1 MTAEDYA
8 LENMQGT
15 DLQEIEMALQG
26 FAKMKCKELLEIV
39 AEKAKITDFGYA
51 VSRDSIINAVNLDEF
66 IK

>member
-39 AEKAKITDFGYA
+39 AEKAKIKDFGYA

>member
-1 MTAEDYA
+1 MTAENYA

-39 AEKAKITDFGYA
+39 AEKAKITDFGYT

>member
-39 AEKAKITDFGYA
+39 VDKAQVEDFGYT
-51 VSRDSIINAVNLDEF
+51 VSSYSITNAVDLDEF
-66 IK
+66 VK